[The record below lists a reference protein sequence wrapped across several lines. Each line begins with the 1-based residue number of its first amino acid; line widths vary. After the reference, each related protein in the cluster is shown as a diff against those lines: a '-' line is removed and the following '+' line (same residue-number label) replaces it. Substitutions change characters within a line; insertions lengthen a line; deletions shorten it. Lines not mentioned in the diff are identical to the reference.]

1 MMSDAFRD
9 SLTHDLHRELYDY
22 WRKAAP
28 AGDLP
33 GRQHIHPEDIPRL
46 LSCLYMR
53 DVVRGP
59 DGIRFRTRLMG
70 TKLVQVLGRDTTG
83 LFMEEAFDPD
93 YVARQREIYRRVVET
108 RSPDL
113 REMQAPIDD
122 KEHVRYARLL
132 LPLAADGRT
141 VDILLGMIVFIR

>member
-1 MMSDAFRD
+1 MGDALRD
-9 SLTHDLHRELYDY
+9 SLTHELHCQFYDY
-22 WRKAAP
+22 WRAVAP
-28 AGDLP
+28 AGGLLP
-33 GRQHIHPEDIPRL
+33 GRQHIYPEDIPRL
-46 LSCLYMR
+46 LPCLYMR

-70 TKLVQVLGRDTTG
+70 TKLVQVMGRDTTG
-83 LFMEEAFDPD
+83 QFMEEAFDPD
-93 YVARQREIYRRVVET
+93 YVARQREVYLRVIES

-113 REMQAPIDD
+113 IEMQAPIHD
-122 KEHVRYARLL
+122 KEHIRYARLL